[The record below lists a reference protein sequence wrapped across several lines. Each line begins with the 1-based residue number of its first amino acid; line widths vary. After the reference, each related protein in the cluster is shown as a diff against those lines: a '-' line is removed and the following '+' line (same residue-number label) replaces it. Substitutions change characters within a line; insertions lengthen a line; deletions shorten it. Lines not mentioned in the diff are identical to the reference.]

1 MNLESEG
8 KISLL
13 VPFIQRFLTQSKL
26 SLIFSKTL
34 LLPHKTAYFLNNLHD
49 AYKNA
54 DGKSKFILSKH
65 FLVFKTSTSSIRLQ
79 RNNFLSSKTSWKT
92 KRCYA
97 EDVFKTSWRH
107 VLKTS
112 QRHVL
117 KTSWRHI
124 LKISWRHVLKVSAK
138 RLGDKQSVFWN
149 YLYLANLNIY
159 ITNMVFHKSISDES
173 KVNPECIN

>member
-79 RNNFLSSKTSWKT
+79 RNSFLSSKTSWKT

-112 QRHVL
+112 
-117 KTSWRHI
+117 
-124 LKISWRHVLKVSAK
+124 WRHVLKMSAK

>member
-79 RNNFLSSKTSWKT
+79 RNSFLSSKTSWKT

-107 VLKTS
+107 VLK
-112 QRHVL
+112 
-117 KTSWRHI
+117 
-124 LKISWRHVLKVSAK
+124 ISWRHVLKMSAK